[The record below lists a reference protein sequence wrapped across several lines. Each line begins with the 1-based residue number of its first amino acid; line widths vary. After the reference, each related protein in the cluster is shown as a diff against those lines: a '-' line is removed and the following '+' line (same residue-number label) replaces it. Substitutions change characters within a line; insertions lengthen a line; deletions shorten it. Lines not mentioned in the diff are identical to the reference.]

1 MTDSMK
7 GSSDHRPCFQQSYAR
22 SIVSIEPTKPC
33 PPRFMYRLSATLL
46 NLGKPDKAIFTF
58 PEDPLILKFFAF
70 SYIPGGKS
78 FLSIHLVKV
87 RFASILDTTIPAYNS
102 SPFSNTTPVA
112 LPFLTRIFST
122 PELVRIS
129 PP

>member
-1 MTDSMK
+1 M
-7 GSSDHRPCFQQSYAR
+7 H
-22 SIVSIEPTKPC
+22 
-33 PPRFMYRLSATLL
+33 RLSATLL

-78 FLSIHLVKV
+78 FLSIHWVKV
-87 RFASILDTTIPAYNS
+87 RFASILDTTISEYNS
-102 SPFSNTTPVA
+102 SPFSNTTPIA
-112 LPFLTRIFST
+112 LSFLTRILST

-129 PP
+129 PPCSRRAPASAFEIAPIPPRANPHAPILPSTSPIT